1 MLNAFK
7 WQYNYLP
14 FLRNRESPSRE
25 FLLSMNKP
33 TSQYSHLNKKK
44 KKKKNY
50 EHVSCKKTFG
60 GCPTGQK
67 KKTLVGVGGYVL
79 SPQVKN

>member
-44 KKKKNY
+44 KKKKIMNM
-50 EHVSCKKTFG
+50 SAAKKLLEDA
-60 GCPTGQK
+60 QLDK
-67 KKTLVGVGGYVL
+67 KKKP
-79 SPQVKN
+79 S